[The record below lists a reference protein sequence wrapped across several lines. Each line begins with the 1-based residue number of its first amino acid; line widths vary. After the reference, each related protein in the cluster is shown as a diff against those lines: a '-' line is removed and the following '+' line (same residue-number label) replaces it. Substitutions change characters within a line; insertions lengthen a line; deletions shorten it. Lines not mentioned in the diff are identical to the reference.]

1 MIKTVNLMQ
10 ERIFSCKH
18 PFRQSVSG
26 QAKPQKNRYE
36 RRKIRG
42 CLHPN
47 DWADKAGDELS
58 TTL

>member
-1 MIKTVNLMQ
+1 MQ

>member
-10 ERIFSCKH
+10 ERMFSCKH
-18 PFRQSVSG
+18 PFRHSASG
-26 QAKPQKNRYE
+26 QAKPQKNRNE
-36 RRKIRG
+36 HRKIRG

-47 DWADKAGDELS
+47 DWTDKAGDELS